1 MATRV
6 EMIIE
11 MLKAHPEQK
20 FTARDLAKV
29 FIERYPVEMAE
40 KQTNPRYDTT
50 EKLIAQLAA
59 EIGGERTVAAKKVC
73 PNVATRDKPRPR
85 IYFWNANPEL
95 DTVELSTIRLSLFKT
110 SVNMIYIHY

>member
-11 MLKAHPEQK
+11 TLKAHPEQK

-59 EIGGERTVAAKKVC
+59 EIGGERTVAAKKCVLMWQQGI
-73 PNVATRDKPRPR
+73 NRDLVFIFGMRILNWTRSNCRQIVKIPM
-85 IYFWNANPEL
+85 FQ
-95 DTVELSTIRLSLFKT
+95 K
-110 SVNMIYIHY
+110 